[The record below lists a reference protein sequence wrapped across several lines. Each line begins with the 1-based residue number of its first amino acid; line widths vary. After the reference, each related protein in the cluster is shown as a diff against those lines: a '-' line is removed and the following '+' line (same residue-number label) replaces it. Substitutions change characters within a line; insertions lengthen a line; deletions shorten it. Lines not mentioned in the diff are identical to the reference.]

1 MWCAGRV
8 RIPLS
13 AVLVGLVLAGCSEAD
28 PSTGEG
34 AVVPAIEPATTS
46 SFGPAATSS
55 EPPTTSTSTTTTS
68 TTTTTTTSTTTI
80 DPSVIGTLPPIEG
93 LGAPTLDR
101 SSTVSTVGIDRVM
114 FGMTVEE
121 AQRAAGT
128 RFTLVTPR
136 DECFLATPD
145 DAPTGI
151 TFWIVESTLERVDVD
166 TPAITTRSGAGLGDS
181 EARILE
187 LFGER
192 IHTRPLADGSGNLLA
207 YVPKDVSDRQ
217 FRVMFQTDGYRVVR
231 LWSGRLPWAEWMAGC
246 GSATQ

>member
-1 MWCAGRV
+1 MARYGTPSEVSRSL
-8 RIPLS
+8 RPMRT
-13 AVLVGLVLAGCSEAD
+13 GLVATIGILIV
-28 PSTGEG
+28 
-34 AVVPAIEPATTS
+34 AVVLFFGACEGGRELPAPTITSTTTTS
-46 SFGPAATSS
+46 
-55 EPPTTSTSTTTTS
+55 TTTS
-68 TTTTTTTSTTTI
+68 TTTTTTTI
-80 DPSVIGTLPPIEG
+80 DPSVFGTLPPIG
-93 LGAPTLDR
+93 SLGTPTLDR
-101 SSTVSTVGIDRVM
+101 SSTVSTVGIDRVT

-128 RFTLVTPR
+128 QFTLVTPPG
-136 DECFLATPD
+136 ECFLATPD

-181 EARILE
+181 EARIFE

-207 YVPKDVSDRQ
+207 YVPKDASDRQ
-217 FRVMFQTDGYRVVR
+217 FRVMFQTDGDRVVR

-246 GSATQ
+246 GSAAQ

>member
-1 MWCAGRV
+1 MTGAGTPSEASRSLWSM
-8 RIPLS
+8 RT
-13 AVLVGLVLAGCSEAD
+13 GLVAAIGILLVAVVLFFGAC
-28 PSTGEG
+28 EG
-34 AVVPAIEPATTS
+34 ARELPA
-46 SFGPAATSS
+46 
-55 EPPTTSTSTTTTS
+55 PTITSTTTTTSS
-68 TTTTTTTSTTTI
+68 TTTTTTTTTTI
-80 DPSVIGTLPPIEG
+80 DPSVMGTLPPIEG
-93 LGAPTLDR
+93 LSAPTLDR
-101 SSTVSTVGIDRVM
+101 SSTVSTVGIDRVT

-136 DECFLATPD
+136 GECFLATPD

-207 YVPKDVSDRQ
+207 YVPKDFSDRQ
-217 FRVMFQTDGYRVVR
+217 FRVMFQTDGERVVR
-231 LWSGRLPWAEWMAGC
+231 MWSGRLPWAEWMAGC
-246 GSATQ
+246 SSATQ

>member
-1 MWCAGRV
+1 MAGARTPSEAS
-8 RIPLS
+8 RSLWPMRT
-13 AVLVGLVLAGCSEAD
+13 GLVATIGILLVAVVLFFGAC
-28 PSTGEG
+28 EG
-34 AVVPAIEPATTS
+34 AQELPA
-46 SFGPAATSS
+46 
-55 EPPTTSTSTTTTS
+55 PTITS
-68 TTTTTTTSTTTI
+68 TTTTTTTTPTTTTTTAL

-207 YVPKDVSDRQ
+207 YVPKDASDRQ
-217 FRVMFQTDGYRVVR
+217 FRVMFQSDGYRVVR

>member
-1 MWCAGRV
+1 
-8 RIPLS
+8 
-13 AVLVGLVLAGCSEAD
+13 
-28 PSTGEG
+28 
-34 AVVPAIEPATTS
+34 
-46 SFGPAATSS
+46 
-55 EPPTTSTSTTTTS
+55 
-68 TTTTTTTSTTTI
+68 
-80 DPSVIGTLPPIEG
+80 
-93 LGAPTLDR
+93 
-101 SSTVSTVGIDRVM
+101 
-114 FGMTVEE
+114 MTVEE

-136 DECFLATPD
+136 SECFLATPD

-192 IHTRPLADGSGNLLA
+192 IQTRPLADGSGNLLA
-207 YVPKDVSDRQ
+207 YVPKDASDRQ
-217 FRVMFQTDGYRVVR
+217 FRVMFQTDGERVVR
-231 LWSGRLPWAEWMAGC
+231 LWSGRLPWAEWMADC